1 MTHKLWMRLNCPS
14 RRGHALAAMAAAA
27 IALTAAPAHA
37 ITFLAYAKTSG
48 TPGPNGDHIFSN
60 TGAAPV
66 EVASSH
72 LGNRSRPHDNGDL
85 LSSSTTVQ
93 ARAFARADMNGLHL
107 VAQTA
112 GSLRDA
118 QPYRSEA
125 FATNANARAGLGD
138 TFAITLISPPAGVL
152 TTSMRLSFSVD
163 AFLSGYSN
171 GAPLDPQNAGNGQ
184 GQSEWHA
191 ELVARNDTAGIELG
205 RITLTQ
211 SCAQYSHLAS
221 LLCSGDAPGLYG
233 MNVSVPFGHTV
244 SISIGGE
251 TWSRAEGSQYQGGDM
266 LSGGLADLGHT
277 IAWAG
282 ITNLR
287 DQNGQAI
294 ANYTAISPTS
304 GYDYVTPFA
313 SAVPEPAS
321 AALMVLGLLG
331 LAAGRRR
338 AGL

>member
-1 MTHKLWMRLNCPS
+1 MTHMLSMRLNRPAW
-14 RRGHALAAMAAAA
+14 RGLALAAMSAAA

-37 ITFLAYAKTSG
+37 ITFLAYAKISG
-48 TPGPNGDHIFSN
+48 TPGPNGDHVFSN
-60 TGAAPV
+60 VGAAPV

-72 LGNRSRPHDNGDL
+72 LGNRSLPHDNGDL

-118 QPYRSEA
+118 CVQ
-125 FATNANARAGLGD
+125 
-138 TFAITLISPPAGVL
+138 
-152 TTSMRLSFSVD
+152 
-163 AFLSGYSN
+163 
-171 GAPLDPQNAGNGQ
+171 
-184 GQSEWHA
+184 H
-191 ELVARNDTAGIELG
+191 
-205 RITLTQ
+205 
-211 SCAQYSHLAS
+211 SHLAS

-233 MNVSVPFGHTV
+233 MNVSVPSGHTV
-244 SISIGGE
+244 AISIGGE
-251 TWSRAEGSQYQGGDM
+251 TWSRAEGAEYRGGDM

-331 LAAGRRR
+331 LAASRRR